1 MARERER
8 LHVSLSLCLNV
19 KIAHAII
26 SDEKVGTEW
35 ICFNITDMEYHIE
48 RGRRGAGLLCLC
60 SHSGK
65 ALTGVLLYAQVYV
78 RVRQLVFAQTCESV
92 CVCMCVRALED
103 VKCVCVCVCARVRV
117 CVCVFKSDFASAV
130 FRCHS
135 LVTRGAFSLCL
146 GLVFQHWPSLD
157 SVSLI
162 PRRRERPSVSTCAI
176 KRRVDDEE
184 KAITARPALSE
195 GSPVWI
201 WLRILQPTART
212 LGKNVY
218 IRLLWFMQMCGIKI
232 LHVKELFLS
241 YLPAHSS
248 SENWLLRKM
257 PHQSWPHCHSQ
268 CGEGH
273 LKFKGQITIY
283 NMQRSRPSWIY
294 KYL

>member
-103 VKCVCVCVCARVRV
+103 VKCVCACVCVCIQERFRFCRVPV
-117 CVCVFKSDFASAV
+117 PLPGDE
-130 FRCHS
+130 
-135 LVTRGAFSLCL
+135 RGLLTLPWSGLPALTLIRFSLTDPETEGKTEC
-146 GLVFQHWPSLD
+146 QH
-157 SVSLI
+157 
-162 PRRRERPSVSTCAI
+162 
-176 KRRVDDEE
+176 
-184 KAITARPALSE
+184 
-195 GSPVWI
+195 
-201 WLRILQPTART
+201 
-212 LGKNVY
+212 
-218 IRLLWFMQMCGIKI
+218 MCNKKTG
-232 LHVKELFLS
+232 
-241 YLPAHSS
+241 
-248 SENWLLRKM
+248 
-257 PHQSWPHCHSQ
+257 
-268 CGEGH
+268 G
-273 LKFKGQITIY
+273 
-283 NMQRSRPSWIY
+283 
-294 KYL
+294 